1 MSPWEV
7 IGWTIAIPMVIF
19 AVLFAC
25 AVLVAVVRVIA
36 NGDKTSPSAK
46 VTPLRKVD
54 NE

>member
-1 MSPWEV
+1 MSPWEI

-19 AVLFAC
+19 AALFAF

-36 NGDKTSPSAK
+36 NGEHKSPQAK

-54 NE
+54 E

>member
-1 MSPWEV
+1 MSPWEI

-19 AVLFAC
+19 AALFAF

-36 NGDKTSPSAK
+36 GGAKTSLEAK

-54 NE
+54 E